1 VRTAPHRARQRQR
14 TAPRPLPARPLTPWP
29 LLARPLTPWPLLA
42 GAAAILCLL
51 GAFLPG
57 PGLDH
62 AVAGPTHA
70 PTGTPTPGVGATP
83 GCARLVAYNVGGHSP
98 TPSPLPPPGSKV
110 GGAVL
115 ATPGLHVATT
125 SFGPPPQ
132 PRATAWLVADVD
144 TGAVLAACNAHVP
157 LAPASTLK
165 VLTALALKPLID
177 PARTYVARDEDARV
191 DGTKVGL
198 VPGSVYS
205 SDDLWHAL
213 LMDSGNDA
221 ATALAAMAGGA
232 ATATDAMQKKAGA
245 LGAADTRVVNTSG
258 LDAPGQVT
266 SAYDLALF
274 GRAALADPRLRRL
287 MVTRE
292 YAFPEAGTVLRG
304 PTRKT
309 FQVQNHNRLIY
320 NYPGAIG
327 VKNGWTSTTGGSFIG
342 AATRGGHTYLVTV
355 LAADPETWHMCAALL
370 DWAFRTAPVGSSDV
384 GQLVS
389 GPDPQGALTTP
400 RPTAGADGGVGRA
413 TSASGALASS
423 GSIPATAVA
432 GAGVVALIGIG
443 TVGGIAI
450 RRARRRVT
458 STGRADDDPW
468 RRRRSW

>member
-1 VRTAPHRARQRQR
+1 MTTTATATATTTRTRRAIRPR
-14 TAPRPLPARPLTPWP
+14 TPRRLI
-29 LLARPLTPWPLLA
+29 A
-42 GAAAILCLL
+42 GVALVVGLL
-51 GAFLPG
+51 GAFLPAA
-57 PGLDH
+57 DH
-62 AVAGPTHA
+62 AVAA
-70 PTGTPTPGVGATP
+70 ATGTPTPGVTAAP
-83 GCARLVAYNVGGHSP
+83 GCARQVSYDVGGHTP
-98 TPSPLPPPGSKV
+98 TPSPLPQPVSQV

-115 ATPGLHVATT
+115 ATPGLHLAGSVAV
-125 SFGPPPQ
+125 PPPQ

-144 TGAVLAACNAHVP
+144 TGGVLAACNAHVP

-165 VLTALALKPLID
+165 VLTALALEPIIA
-177 PARTYVARDEDARV
+177 PTRSYVARDEDAQV
-191 DGTKVGL
+191 DGTRVGL

-221 ATALAAMAGGA
+221 ATALGAMAGGTGP
-232 ATATDAMQKKAGA
+232 ATAAMRAKAHA
-245 LGAADTRVVNTSG
+245 LGAADTQVVNTSG

-292 YAFPEAGTVLRG
+292 YAFPEAGAVLHSLA
-304 PTRKT
+304 RKT

-355 LAADPETWHMCAALL
+355 LAADPQTWHMCAALL
-370 DWAFRTAPVGSSDV
+370 DWAFGNAAIGSSAI
-384 GQLVS
+384 GHLVT
-389 GPDPQGALTTP
+389 GPDPDGALTP
-400 RPTAGADGGVGRA
+400 AGPTADGAVRARSAAGATGAPGASRSIPGPAVTAVVLVAVVGIGLVAEGAIRRVRRRG
-413 TSASGALASS
+413 SASGS
-423 GSIPATAVA
+423 GGSN
-432 GAGVVALIGIG
+432 GS
-443 TVGGIAI
+443 GG
-450 RRARRRVT
+450 
-458 STGRADDDPW
+458 SDDPW

>member
-1 VRTAPHRARQRQR
+1 MSKTPRRRTLRLQIR
-14 TAPRPLPARPLTPWP
+14 TSPRTLTRRP
-29 LLARPLTPWPLLA
+29 LLAWVTV
-42 GAAAILCLL
+42 AI
-51 GAFLPG
+51 GIGVVAIGLPG
-57 PGLDH
+57 LPMDR
-62 AVAGPTHA
+62 AVA
-70 PTGTPTPGVGATP
+70 GTPTPGVGAAP
-83 GCARLVAYNVGGHSP
+83 GCARQVSYDVGGHSR
-98 TPSPLPPPGSKV
+98 TPSPLPQPASQV
-110 GGAVL
+110 GGALL
-115 ATPGLHVATT
+115 AARGLQVATRA
-125 SFGPPPQ
+125 GPPPQ

-165 VLTALALKPLID
+165 VLTALALQPLIA
-177 PARTYVARDEDARV
+177 PARDYVARDEDATV
-191 DGTKVGL
+191 DGTRVGL

-221 ATALAAMAGGA
+221 ATALGAMAGGA
-232 ATATDAMQKKAGA
+232 ATATAAMEQKAHA

-292 YAFPEAGTVLRG
+292 YAFPEAGTVLHN
-304 PTRKT
+304 PARKT

-342 AATRGGHTYLVTV
+342 AASRGGHTYLVTV

-370 DWAFRTAPVGSSDV
+370 DWAFRTAPGGAAPVGH
-384 GQLVS
+384 LVT
-389 GPDPQGALTTP
+389 GPDPQASPAAQVASGPTTAGAVRDAGALT
-400 RPTAGADGGVGRA
+400 
-413 TSASGALASS
+413 SS
-423 GSIPATAVA
+423 SSLSMLSRVVAA
-432 GAGVVALIGIG
+432 GAGAVGLIAGG
-443 TVGGIAI
+443 TVGLTAVRRVR
-450 RRARRRVT
+450 RRA
-458 STGRADDDPW
+458 TGATRATGAAGATGEPDDAW